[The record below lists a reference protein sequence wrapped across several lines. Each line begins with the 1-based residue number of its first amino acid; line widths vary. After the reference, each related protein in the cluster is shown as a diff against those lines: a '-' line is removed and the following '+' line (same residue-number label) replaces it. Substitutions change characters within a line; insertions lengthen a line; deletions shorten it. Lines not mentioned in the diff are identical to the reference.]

1 MRQWIGAGG
10 RAWAACAVVVL
21 SGCVGMGGGA
31 RPTENPQRY
40 DLGLSAIPAQD
51 ASRQSAAHEDAAV
64 VLTIDAAPILA
75 DTGMLWR
82 VGDSAAPQSYA
93 QARWAATPAQLVRQ
107 RLVDYLSS
115 DRHVLTESVLAD
127 VVQLRVTL
135 TRFEQVFSQDG
146 ASSQGYVGLQAM
158 LVQNR
163 RVLASTRINTSAPAT
178 TQDAAG
184 GVAALRQA
192 TDQAAKELAYWAR
205 VQQAPAKTR

>member
-1 MRQWIGAGG
+1 MRQWIGAAG
-10 RAWAACAVVVL
+10 RAWAVCAVVVL
-21 SGCVGMGGGA
+21 SGCVGTGGGA
-31 RPTENPQRY
+31 RPAENPQRY
-40 DLGLSAIPAQD
+40 DLGPSAVPTQDERRSPAVN
-51 ASRQSAAHEDAAV
+51 EDPPL

-107 RLVDYLSS
+107 RLVDHLSV

-127 VVQLRVTL
+127 VVQLRVSL

-146 ASSQGYVGLQAM
+146 ASSQGHVGLQAM

-163 RVLASTRINTSAPAT
+163 RVLASTRINTSAAAA

-184 GVAALRQA
+184 GVDALRQA
-192 TDQAAKELAYWAR
+192 CDQAARELAYWAR
-205 VQQAPAKTR
+205 VQQAPAKIR